1 MPPKLPS
8 KPPASASNLDNSMEK
23 KKVNGRRQTR
33 EWIIQFLFQ
42 LDFNPEPIDSALKDF
57 WNEKDP
63 IEREKTYAVEIIK
76 GVVQRKDELD
86 DRLSQYA
93 KRWDSERMGA
103 VDRTVM
109 RVALFEMLYRED
121 VPPVVSINEAV
132 HFAKDFSSFQS
143 GRFVNGVLDRIRKD
157 IDRPAR
163 TTYKP
168 PKGDG

>member
-1 MPPKLPS
+1 MQ
-8 KPPASASNLDNSMEK
+8 K
-23 KKVNGRRQTR
+23 KKINGRRETR

-42 LDFNPEPIDSALKDF
+42 LDFNATPIDVALKDF
-57 WNEKDP
+57 WEEKDP
-63 IEREKTYAVEIIK
+63 NEREKTYALEIIK

-143 GRFVNGVLDRIRKD
+143 GRFVNGVLDRIRKEL
-157 IDRPAR
+157 DRPAR

-168 PKGDG
+168 PKGGK

>member
-1 MPPKLPS
+1 M
-8 KPPASASNLDNSMEK
+8 D
-23 KKVNGRRQTR
+23 
-33 EWIIQFLFQ
+33 I
-42 LDFNPEPIDSALKDF
+42 ALQDF
-57 WNEKDP
+57 WQEKEP
-63 IEREKTYAVEIIK
+63 STNEKTYAEEIIK
-76 GVVQRKDELD
+76 GVVQRKEELD
-86 DRLSQYA
+86 DRLSKYA

-143 GRFVNGVLDRIRKD
+143 GRFVNGVLDRIRQD
-157 IDRPAR
+157 LDRPAR

-168 PKGDG
+168 PKGDV

>member
-1 MPPKLPS
+1 
-8 KPPASASNLDNSMEK
+8 MEK
-23 KKVNGRRQTR
+23 KKASGRRETR

-42 LDFNPEPIDSALKDF
+42 LDFNPEPIDVALKDF
-57 WNEKDP
+57 WEEKNP
-63 IEREKTYAVEIIK
+63 VEREKRYAEEIIK

-121 VPPVVSINEAV
+121 VPPVDSINEAV
-132 HFAKDFSSFQS
+132 HFAKDFISFQS

-168 PKGDG
+168 PKGSK

>member
-1 MPPKLPS
+1 M
-8 KPPASASNLDNSMEK
+8 NSK
-23 KKVNGRRQTR
+23 KKVNGRRETR

-42 LDFNPEPIDSALKDF
+42 LDFNATPIDVALKDF
-57 WNEKDP
+57 WEGKEP
-63 IEREKTYAVEIIK
+63 SEREKTYAEEIIK

-143 GRFVNGVLDRIRKD
+143 GRFVNGVLDRIRKE

-168 PKGDG
+168 PKGGK

>member
-1 MPPKLPS
+1 MQ
-8 KPPASASNLDNSMEK
+8 K
-23 KKVNGRRQTR
+23 KKVNGRRETR

-42 LDFNPEPIDSALKDF
+42 LDFNPEPIDSGLKDF
-57 WNEKDP
+57 WEEKDP
-63 IEREKTYAVEIIK
+63 KEREKTYAEEIIK
-76 GVVQRKDELD
+76 GVVQHKDELD

-143 GRFVNGVLDRIRKD
+143 GRFVNGVLDRIRKE

-168 PKGDG
+168 PKGSD

>member
-1 MPPKLPS
+1 
-8 KPPASASNLDNSMEK
+8 MEK
-23 KKVNGRRQTR
+23 KNKANGRRETR
-33 EWIIQFLFQ
+33 EWIVQFLFQ
-42 LDFNPEPIDSALKDF
+42 LDFNPEPIDIALKDF
-57 WNEKDP
+57 WEEKNP
-63 IEREKTYAVEIIK
+63 SEREKKYAEEIIK

-86 DRLSQYA
+86 ERLSQYA
-93 KRWDSERMGA
+93 KRWTSDRMGS

-143 GRFVNGVLDRIRKD
+143 GRFVNGVLDRIRKE

-168 PKGDG
+168 PEERK

>member
-1 MPPKLPS
+1 M
-8 KPPASASNLDNSMEK
+8 DNK

-42 LDFNPEPIDSALKDF
+42 LDFNPEPVDIALKDF
-57 WNEKDP
+57 WEGKDP
-63 IEREKTYAVEIIK
+63 IEREKTYAEEIIK
-76 GVVQRKDELD
+76 GVVQHKDELD

-109 RVALFEMLYRED
+109 RVALFEMLHRED

-157 IDRPAR
+157 LDRPAR

-168 PKGDG
+168 PKGED

>member
-1 MPPKLPS
+1 
-8 KPPASASNLDNSMEK
+8 MEK
-23 KKVNGRRQTR
+23 KNVNGRRQTR

-42 LDFNPEPIDSALKDF
+42 LDFNPEPLDVSLKDF
-57 WNEKDP
+57 WDEKEP
-63 IEREKTYAVEIIK
+63 KEREKTYAEEIIK

-86 DRLSQYA
+86 DRLARYV
-93 KRWDSERMGA
+93 KRWDSERMVA

-143 GRFVNGVLDRIRKD
+143 GRFVNGVLDRIRKEL
-157 IDRPAR
+157 DRPAR
-163 TTYKP
+163 TAYNP
-168 PKGDG
+168 PKASGDK

>member
-1 MPPKLPS
+1 
-8 KPPASASNLDNSMEK
+8 MEK
-23 KKVNGRRQTR
+23 KKISGRRETR

-57 WNEKDP
+57 WEEKDP
-63 IEREKTYAVEIIK
+63 KEREKTYAEEIIK
-76 GVVQRKDELD
+76 GVVQHKDELD

-143 GRFVNGVLDRIRKD
+143 GRFVNGVLDRIRKE

-168 PKGDG
+168 PKRDG

>member
-1 MPPKLPS
+1 M
-8 KPPASASNLDNSMEK
+8 NNR
-23 KKVNGRRQTR
+23 KKVNGRRETR
-33 EWIIQFLFQ
+33 EWIMQFLFQ
-42 LDFNPEPIDSALKDF
+42 LDFNPEPVDIALKDF
-57 WNEKDP
+57 WEGKEP
-63 IEREKTYAVEIIK
+63 RERERTYAEEIIK
-76 GVVQRKDELD
+76 GVVQHKDELD

-163 TTYKP
+163 TTFKP
-168 PKGDG
+168 PKKET

>member
-1 MPPKLPS
+1 
-8 KPPASASNLDNSMEK
+8 MEK
-23 KKVNGRRQTR
+23 KNKSSGRRETR

-42 LDFNPEPIDSALKDF
+42 LDFNPEPIDIALKDF
-57 WNEKDP
+57 WEEKEP
-63 IEREKTYAVEIIK
+63 KEREKTYAEEIIK

-93 KRWDSERMGA
+93 KRWDSERMVA

-143 GRFVNGVLDRIRKD
+143 GRFVNGVLDRIRKE

-168 PKGDG
+168 PKGDR

>member
-1 MPPKLPS
+1 
-8 KPPASASNLDNSMEK
+8 MEK
-23 KKVNGRRQTR
+23 KNKTNGRRATR
-33 EWIIQFLFQ
+33 EWIVQFLFQ
-42 LDFNPEPIDSALKDF
+42 MDFNPEPMDIALKDF
-57 WNEKDP
+57 WEEKEP
-63 IEREKTYAVEIIK
+63 IEREKTYAEEIIK
-76 GVVQRKDELD
+76 GVVQHKDELD

-109 RVALFEMLYRED
+109 RVALFEMLYRDD

-143 GRFVNGVLDRIRKD
+143 GRFVNGVLDRIRKE

-163 TTYKP
+163 TTYKA
-168 PKGDG
+168 PKENK

>member
-1 MPPKLPS
+1 M
-8 KPPASASNLDNSMEK
+8 NGG
-23 KKVNGRRQTR
+23 KKVSGRRETR

-42 LDFNPEPIDSALKDF
+42 LDFNPEPVDIALRDF
-57 WNEKDP
+57 WEGKEP
-63 IEREKTYAVEIIK
+63 VEREKKYAEEIIK
-76 GVVQRKDELD
+76 GVVQHKDELD
-86 DRLSQYA
+86 GRLSQYA
-93 KRWDSERMGA
+93 KRWDSERMGS

-157 IDRPAR
+157 LDRPAR
-163 TTYKP
+163 TAYNP
-168 PKGDG
+168 PKGEK

>member
-1 MPPKLPS
+1 
-8 KPPASASNLDNSMEK
+8 MEK
-23 KKVNGRRQTR
+23 KNKSNGRRETR

-42 LDFNPEPIDSALKDF
+42 LDFNPEPIDIALKDF
-57 WNEKDP
+57 WEEKSP
-63 IEREKTYAVEIIK
+63 SEREKTYAEEIIK

-93 KRWDSERMGA
+93 KRWDSERMVA

-143 GRFVNGVLDRIRKD
+143 GRFVNGVLDRIRKEL
-157 IDRPAR
+157 DRPAR

-168 PKGDG
+168 PKGDQ

>member
-1 MPPKLPS
+1 M
-8 KPPASASNLDNSMEK
+8 NEK
-23 KKVNGRRQTR
+23 KKVSGRRETR

-42 LDFNPEPIDSALKDF
+42 LDFNPEPVDIALRDF
-57 WNEKDP
+57 WQEKDP
-63 IEREKTYAVEIIK
+63 SESEKTYAEEIIK
-76 GVVQRKDELD
+76 GVHQRKDELD

-93 KRWDSERMGA
+93 KRWDSERMVA

-109 RVALFEMLYRED
+109 RIALFEMLYRED
-121 VPPVVSINEAV
+121 IPPVVSINEAV

-157 IDRPAR
+157 LDRPAR

-168 PKGDG
+168 PKGDD

>member
-1 MPPKLPS
+1 
-8 KPPASASNLDNSMEK
+8 MEK
-23 KKVNGRRQTR
+23 KNKANGRRATR
-33 EWIIQFLFQ
+33 EWIVQFLFQ

-57 WNEKDP
+57 WEEKDP
-63 IEREKTYAVEIIK
+63 NEREKTYAEEIIK

-143 GRFVNGVLDRIRKD
+143 GRFVNGVLDRIRKE

-168 PKGDG
+168 PKGNQ

>member
-1 MPPKLPS
+1 M
-8 KPPASASNLDNSMEK
+8 DNK
-23 KKVNGRRQTR
+23 KKVNGRRETR

-42 LDFNPEPIDSALKDF
+42 LDFNPEPVDIALKDF
-57 WNEKDP
+57 WEEKDP
-63 IEREKTYAVEIIK
+63 IEREKTYADEIIK
-76 GVVQRKDELD
+76 GVVQHKDELD

-157 IDRPAR
+157 LDRPAR

-168 PKGDG
+168 PKGVD

>member
-1 MPPKLPS
+1 MPPKPPS
-8 KPPASASNLDNSMEK
+8 KPPASASNLDNFMEK

-63 IEREKTYAVEIIK
+63 IEREKTYAEEIIK

-93 KRWDSERMGA
+93 KRWDSDRMGA

-168 PKGDG
+168 PKRDD

>member
-1 MPPKLPS
+1 MQ
-8 KPPASASNLDNSMEK
+8 K
-23 KKVNGRRQTR
+23 KKINGRRETR

-42 LDFNPEPIDSALKDF
+42 LDFNATPVDIALKDF
-57 WNEKDP
+57 WEGKEP
-63 IEREKTYAVEIIK
+63 SEREKTYAEEIIK

-109 RVALFEMLYRED
+109 RVALFEMLYRDD

-143 GRFVNGVLDRIRKD
+143 GRFVNGVLDRIRKE

-168 PKGDG
+168 PKEGR

>member
-1 MPPKLPS
+1 MQ
-8 KPPASASNLDNSMEK
+8 K
-23 KKVNGRRQTR
+23 KKINGRRETR

-42 LDFNPEPIDSALKDF
+42 LDFNATPIDVALKDF
-57 WNEKDP
+57 WEEKEP
-63 IEREKTYAVEIIK
+63 SEREKTYAEEIIK

-86 DRLSQYA
+86 DRLSQFA

-109 RVALFEMLYRED
+109 RVALFEMLYRDD

-143 GRFVNGVLDRIRKD
+143 GRFVNGVLDRIRKE

-168 PKGDG
+168 PKGGK

>member
-1 MPPKLPS
+1 
-8 KPPASASNLDNSMEK
+8 MEK
-23 KKVNGRRQTR
+23 KNKANGRRATR
-33 EWIIQFLFQ
+33 EWIVQFLFQ
-42 LDFNPEPIDSALKDF
+42 LDFNPEPIDIALKDF
-57 WNEKDP
+57 WEEKEP
-63 IEREKTYAVEIIK
+63 IEREKKYAEEIIK

-93 KRWDSERMGA
+93 KRWDSERMVA

-109 RVALFEMLYRED
+109 RVALFEMLYRDD

-143 GRFVNGVLDRIRKD
+143 GRFVNGVLDRIRKEL
-157 IDRPAR
+157 DRPAR

-168 PKGDG
+168 PKGK

>member
-1 MPPKLPS
+1 
-8 KPPASASNLDNSMEK
+8 MEK
-23 KKVNGRRQTR
+23 KKTSGRRATR
-33 EWIIQFLFQ
+33 EWIVQFLFQ
-42 LDFNPEPIDSALKDF
+42 LDFNPEPIDIALKDF
-57 WNEKDP
+57 WEEKEP
-63 IEREKTYAVEIIK
+63 SEREKTYAEEIIK

-109 RVALFEMLYRED
+109 RVALFEMLYRDD

-143 GRFVNGVLDRIRKD
+143 GRFVNGVLDRIRKEL
-157 IDRPAR
+157 DRPAR

-168 PKGDG
+168 PKGDE

>member
-1 MPPKLPS
+1 MQ
-8 KPPASASNLDNSMEK
+8 K
-23 KKVNGRRQTR
+23 KKVSGRRETR

-42 LDFNPEPIDSALKDF
+42 LDFNPEPIDIALKDF
-57 WNEKDP
+57 WAEKNP
-63 IEREKTYAVEIIK
+63 SEREKNYAEEIIK
-76 GVVQRKDELD
+76 GVVQHKDELD

-109 RVALFEMLYRED
+109 RVALFEMLYRD
-121 VPPVVSINEAV
+121 DIPPVVSINEAV

-143 GRFVNGVLDRIRKD
+143 GRFVNGVLDRIRKNL

-168 PKGDG
+168 SKKEK

>member
-1 MPPKLPS
+1 MQ
-8 KPPASASNLDNSMEK
+8 K
-23 KKVNGRRQTR
+23 KKINGRRQTR

-42 LDFNPEPIDSALKDF
+42 LDFNATPIDVALKDF
-57 WNEKDP
+57 WDGKEP
-63 IEREKTYAVEIIK
+63 SEREKTYAEEIIK

-109 RVALFEMLYRED
+109 RVALFEMLHRDD

-143 GRFVNGVLDRIRKD
+143 GRFVNGVLDRIRKE

-168 PKGDG
+168 PKGGK

>member
-1 MPPKLPS
+1 MQNK
-8 KPPASASNLDNSMEK
+8 KP
-23 KKVNGRRQTR
+23 NGRRQTR
-33 EWIIQFLFQ
+33 EWIMQFLFQ
-42 LDFNPEPIDSALKDF
+42 LDFNPEPIDIALADF
-57 WNEKDP
+57 WE
-63 IEREKTYAVEIIK
+63 EREPSAKEKTYAEEIIK

-86 DRLSQYA
+86 ARLSEYA
-93 KRWDSERMGA
+93 NRWNSDRMGA

-109 RVALFEMLYRED
+109 RVALFEMLHRED

-168 PKGDG
+168 RGNE